1 MDSLPYIS
9 ADIGGSHITTAAIDP
24 QSKAIIKDTI
34 ATVKVDNQAP
44 SEQIIATW
52 CEALNMSISKV
63 THFAGIGFA
72 MPGPFDYV
80 NGISKIRGVQKYE
93 ALYDIDVKAAIGQ
106 RLNLNSH
113 QSVRFIN
120 DATAFAIGECWGG
133 LARNNKKVMAI
144 TLGTGFGSAFI
155 DEGLPVL
162 SGNSVPELGCVYH
175 IPYGTSIADDY
186 FSTRWFINQ
195 WKERSTHNLNGV
207 KEIADLAIHGNIEA
221 QQLFQE
227 FGKNL
232 GTFLSHWLKKFNAN
246 YLIIGGNISNANDL
260 FQESLQSALNDHK
273 TSVQIGFSQMQEE
286 AALLGAARLTDPS
299 YYKKIEPLLSFM

>member
-1 MDSLPYIS
+1 MNSLPYIS

-24 QSKAIIKDTI
+24 QSKAIIRDTI

-52 CEALNMSISKV
+52 CEALSMSISKV

-93 ALYDIDVKAAIGQ
+93 ALYDLDVKAAIGQ
-106 RLNLNSH
+106 RLNLNSL

-120 DATAFAIGECWGG
+120 DATAFAIGESWGG
-133 LARNNKKVMAI
+133 LASTYNKIMAI

-155 DEGLPVL
+155 NNGMPVL
-162 SGNSVPELGCVYH
+162 TGPSVPELGCVYH
-175 IPYGTSIADDY
+175 IPYNNSIADDY
-186 FSTRWFINQ
+186 FSTRWFVNTWQ
-195 WKERSTHNLNGV
+195 KRSTNHVNGV
-207 KEIADLAIHGNIEA
+207 KEIADLAIQGNLEA

-227 FGKNL
+227 FGNNL
-232 GTFLSHWLKKFNAN
+232 GTFLSHWLKKFEADC
-246 YLIIGGNISNANDL
+246 LIIGGNISNANKL
-260 FQESLQSALNDHK
+260 FQDALKNALVDHQ
-273 TSVQIGFSQMQEE
+273 TDVHVGFSQMQEE

-299 YYKKIEPLLSFM
+299 YYNKIEPLLSFM

>member
-24 QSKAIIKDTI
+24 QSKAIVKDTK
-34 ATVKVDNQAP
+34 ATVKVDNQAT

-52 CEALNMSISKV
+52 CKALSISISKV
-63 THFAGIGFA
+63 TDFAGIGFA
-72 MPGPFDYV
+72 MPGPFDYA
-80 NGISKIRGVQKYE
+80 NGISKIKGVQKYE
-93 ALYDIDVKAAIGQ
+93 ALYDVDIKTAIGQ

-113 QSVRFIN
+113 QSVHFIN

-155 DEGLPVL
+155 DDGLPVL
-162 SGNSVPELGCVYH
+162 SGDSVPELGCVYH

-186 FSTRWFINQ
+186 FSTRWFINR
-195 WKERSTHNLNGV
+195 WKEYSAHYPNGV
-207 KEIADLAIHGNIEA
+207 KEIADLAINGNIKA
-221 QQLFQE
+221 QKLFQE
-227 FGKNL
+227 FGNNL
-232 GTFLSHWLKKFNAN
+232 GIFLSHWLKKFNAD
-246 YLIIGGNISNANDL
+246 YLIIGGNISNANNL
-260 FQESLQSALNDHK
+260 FQEALQSALNNHNI
-273 TSVQIGFSQMQEE
+273 SVQIGFSQMQEE
-286 AALLGAARLTDPS
+286 AALFGAARLTDPS